1 MLSNDDESE
10 PVSLTSCLNFCI
22 FGINGVEN
30 FDALALTQFLFPLM
44 ALISPLC
51 ASNLNGCARCHFGL
65 VFVEKR
71 W

>member
-10 PVSLTSCLNFCI
+10 PVSFTSCLNFCI

-51 ASNLNGCARCHFGL
+51 ASNLNG
-65 VFVEKR
+65 
-71 W
+71 